1 MQPLL
6 FGHTDAMQR
15 LPSVQFEPVLQKR
28 LEELWG
34 QPVNLYRALGNNP
47 ALTAAWT
54 EFANAIRHH
63 SRTPR
68 ALRELMILRT
78 AQMAH
83 SEYEWAHHLRM
94 ARKSGVSESK
104 IAALADWRASGEF
117 DAQERAA
124 LALTE
129 AVMVCDVSDAVHAE
143 VKRHF
148 SDAEFVE
155 LSLTAGFYAMVSRLL
170 EAMRVDLDDDVRD
183 YSPPLP

>member
-1 MQPLL
+1 
-6 FGHTDAMQR
+6 MQR
-15 LPSVQFEPVLQKR
+15 VPNAGFEPVLQKR

-34 QPVNLYRALGNNP
+34 QPVNLYRALGNHGP
-47 ALTAAWT
+47 LTAAWT
-54 EFANAIRHH
+54 EFANAIRHD

-78 AQMAH
+78 AQIAR

-94 ARKSGVSESK
+94 ARKAGVEEAK
-104 IAALADWRASGEF
+104 IAALADWRNAKLF
-117 DAQERAA
+117 DEKERAV

-129 AVMVCDVSDAVHAE
+129 GVMACNVTDRVHAD

-155 LSLTAGFYAMVSRLL
+155 LSLTAGFYAMVSRMLD
-170 EAMRVDLDDDVRD
+170 AMRVELDADVRD
-183 YSPPLP
+183 HAPKLK

>member
-1 MQPLL
+1 
-6 FGHTDAMQR
+6 MQR
-15 LPSVQFEPVLQKR
+15 VPNAGFEPALQKR

-34 QPVNLYRALGNNP
+34 QPVNLYRALGNHGP
-47 ALTAAWT
+47 LTAAWT
-54 EFANAIRHH
+54 EFANAIRHD

-78 AQMAH
+78 AQLAR

-94 ARKSGVSESK
+94 ARKAGVDEAK
-104 IAALADWRASGEF
+104 IAALADWRNAKMF
-117 DAQERAA
+117 DDKERAA

-129 AVMVCDVSDAVHAE
+129 GVMACNVTDRVHAE

-155 LSLTAGFYAMVSRLL
+155 LSLTAGFYAMVSRMLD
-170 EAMRVDLDDDVRD
+170 AMRVELDPDVRD
-183 YSPPLP
+183 HQPKLPRA